1 MIQRLHLTLA
11 SAVVYQLLAV
21 LLLLTPVS
29 LFAQEDAED
38 DRITMNMRDADVRT
52 VIQWMAETT
61 GKHFIIDPQ
70 VQGKISVIASDT
82 LSTDEAFQVFLK
94 ALEISGFSAIEKGK
108 SVTVVPNSKASK
120 SNTAVLDSFS
130 GRGSSERAV
139 HVIGLKN
146 VTATDLAAQLRPLVS
161 DSGYLTALADSNNL
175 IIADQVDNIQR
186 IKELVRRIDQQG
198 SINVDVVRL
207 KYASADD
214 ALQSLGQLMS
224 GAGGSDRDRSGRGG
238 AAPLLNVASDVRTNS
253 ILISGIASKR
263 AQIRDLLRRIDKP
276 LEKTANT
283 KVVYLNYLQAEE
295 MVPILQGMSGS
306 LQKDDKEVTINKAN
320 ISIQASESSNA
331 LVMTAPPPLLKDMED
346 VIKRIDVRRSQVLIE
361 ALIVEVND
369 DLADDIGV
377 QWNTELD
384 GDGVQA
390 ATDFGVANIQQ
401 QTDTAGNVIGENLT
415 LGQGFTLGYFRNG
428 NIRALLNA
436 FESNTKANL
445 LSTPS
450 IVTLDNQEAEILV
463 GSSVPFVT
471 GEATGSFAGTEN
483 PFRTIERKDIG
494 VSLKLTPQINDDNSL
509 TLDIL
514 QEVENL
520 TDSVQAEDL
529 ITNKRSIKTRVLI
542 NDRETLVLGGL
553 TEKTSTETISRVPVL
568 GYIPVLGKL
577 FQRKNT
583 TELRNNLMVFI
594 RPVILN
600 KVDKARDVTRQRY
613 DSIRGKQ
620 QKYNERE
627 NLLDLKRK
635 KRERPELP
643 ELERKESN

>member
-1 MIQRLHLTLA
+1 MY
-11 SAVVYQLLAV
+11 SLLAA
-21 LLLLTPVS
+21 LLLLASCS
-29 LFAQEDAED
+29 LFAQDDAD
-38 DRITMNMRDADVRT
+38 DERITMNMRNADVRT

-108 SVTVVPNSKASK
+108 TITVVPNTKASK
-120 SNTAVLDSFS
+120 SSTAVLDSFS

-224 GAGGSDRDRSGRGG
+224 GAASSGRYGPDSG
-238 AAPLLNVASDVRTNS
+238 AAPLLNVASDARTNS

-263 AQIRDLLRRIDKP
+263 AQIRDLLSRIDKP

-295 MVPILQGMSGS
+295 MVPILEGMSGS
-306 LQKDDKEVTINKAN
+306 LQKDDKEVTISKAN

-390 ATDFGVANIQQ
+390 ATDFGLANIQQ
-401 QTDTAGNVIGENLT
+401 STDSAGNLIEENLT

-436 FESNTKANL
+436 FESNSKANL

-471 GEATGSFAGTEN
+471 GEATGNFAETAN

-494 VSLKLTPQINDDNSL
+494 VSLKITPQINDDQSI

-529 ITNKRSIKTRVLI
+529 ITNKRSIKTRVLV
-542 NDRETLVLGGL
+542 DDKETLVLGGL
-553 TEKTSTETISRVPVL
+553 TEKTSTESISRVPLL
-568 GYIPVLGKL
+568 GSIPVLGKL

-613 DSIRGKQ
+613 DSIRGQQ

-627 NLLDLKRK
+627 SLLDFKRD
-635 KRERPELP
+635 KRERPQLP
-643 ELERKESN
+643 ELEEKELEENELQEE